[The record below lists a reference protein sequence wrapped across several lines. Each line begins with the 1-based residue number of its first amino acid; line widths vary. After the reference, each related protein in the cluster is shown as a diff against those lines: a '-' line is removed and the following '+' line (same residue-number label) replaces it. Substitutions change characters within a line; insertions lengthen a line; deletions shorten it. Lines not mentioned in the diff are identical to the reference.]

1 MKNIFKKTFS
11 AFTGAMVFL
20 SAVSMSASA
29 ADKEIADILTNGSE
43 TSLISYASATPDM
56 AMPDGYQNPYAGLS
70 QLDRETKKAELKNAI
85 PALSRSLPRSR
96 LKNAQLAEHLST
108 GAFVGD
114 SLIPSIDGV
123 EGQPGKFTF
132 VTYGWGHGV
141 GMSQN
146 GANFY
151 ANYAGWSYRDILA
164 HYYPGTYIENT
175 GLIDFTEYADQPK
188 PPEPTEPPT
197 EAPTEPPT
205 EPMTEPP
212 TEYVD
217 EETSTSETTTEI
229 VTDEW
234 GNTITILTET
244 TTAVTEPVE
253 TAPPEPT
260 EPPAQQEPEP
270 EPPQQEVE
278 IPWHEVLTIAH
289 EPCGSPLKVI
299 ASIVYNEVGS
309 SFNVECIKAQAVAV
323 YTYMK
328 WNGNDSHDL
337 RGKPNP
343 PQNVIDACREVL
355 GEALYYDGSY
365 ALTMFSASCAGCS
378 ANCYEV
384 FVADYPYLRSVPSEY
399 DEQFDPH
406 WGTVTYIDAEE
417 VKRMIEAKY
426 SIKLS
431 DDPSKWIQPTYSTQT
446 GYVTYVD
453 IDGKTTDKGYPF
465 SYALGLKSGKFKVA
479 YTPNP

>member
-1 MKNIFKKTFS
+1 MKNKLIRVIS
-11 AFTGAMVFL
+11 AFTGVL
-20 SAVSMSASA
+20 VLSSAVTVSASA
-29 ADKEIADILTNGSE
+29 ADKSKADIMAYGSG
-43 TSLISYASATPDM
+43 TSLVSYEPASPEK

-205 EPMTEPP
+205 EPP
-212 TEYVD
+212 TEAPT
-217 EETSTSETTTEI
+217 EETTSSETTTSI
-229 VTDEW
+229 VTDDW

-244 TTAVTEPVE
+244 TTEPPTTE
-253 TAPPEPT
+253 APT
-260 EPPAQQEPEP
+260 EPPTEPPTQEPEP
-270 EPPQQEVE
+270 EPQPQEVE

-289 EPCGSPLKVI
+289 EPVGSPLKVI

-343 PQNVIDACREVL
+343 PQNVIDACRSVL
-355 GEALYYDGSY
+355 GEALYYDGNY

-384 FVADYPYLRSVPSEY
+384 FVADYPYLRSVPSE
-399 DEQFDPH
+399 
-406 WGTVTYIDAEE
+406 
-417 VKRMIEAKY
+417 
-426 SIKLS
+426 
-431 DDPSKWIQPTYSTQT
+431 
-446 GYVTYVD
+446 
-453 IDGKTTDKGYPF
+453 
-465 SYALGLKSGKFKVA
+465 
-479 YTPNP
+479 

>member
-1 MKNIFKKTFS
+1 MKNKLIRVIS
-11 AFTGAMVFL
+11 AFTGVL
-20 SAVSMSASA
+20 VLSSAVTVSASA
-29 ADKEIADILTNGSE
+29 ADKSKADIMAYGSG
-43 TSLISYASATPDM
+43 TSLVSYEPASPEK

-205 EPMTEPP
+205 EPP
-212 TEYVD
+212 TEAPT
-217 EETSTSETTTEI
+217 EETTSSETTTSI
-229 VTDEW
+229 VTDDW

-244 TTAVTEPVE
+244 TTEPPTTE
-253 TAPPEPT
+253 APT
-260 EPPAQQEPEP
+260 EPPTEPPTQEPEP
-270 EPPQQEVE
+270 EPQPQEVE

-289 EPCGSPLKVI
+289 EPVGSPLKVI

-343 PQNVIDACREVL
+343 PQNVIDACRSVL
-355 GEALYYDGSY
+355 GEALYYDGNY

-417 VKRMIEAKY
+417 VKKMIEGKY
-426 SIKLS
+426 GIKLS
-431 DDPSKWIQPTYSTQT
+431 NDPSKWIQPTYSTQT

-479 YTPNP
+479 YTP

>member
-1 MKNIFKKTFS
+1 VNYAVKK
-11 AFTGAMVFL
+11 
-20 SAVSMSASA
+20 AVSALTGMAVLASSVGISASGD
-29 ADKEIADILTNGSE
+29 DKSKADIMSYGSG
-43 TSLISYASATPDM
+43 TSLVSYEPATPEK
-56 AMPDGYQNPYAGLS
+56 AMPDGYRNPFAGLS
-70 QLDRETKKAELKNAI
+70 QLDRETKKAELKNAL
-85 PALSRSLPRSR
+85 PALSRSLARSR
-96 LKNAQLAEHLST
+96 LKNAELAEHLST

-175 GLIDFTEYADQPK
+175 QLIDYTEYADQPK

-205 EPMTEPP
+205 EPPAE
-212 TEYVD
+212 VQ
-217 EETSTSETTTEI
+217 EEVGTTVSSETTTEI

-234 GNTITILTET
+234 GNTITILMET
-244 TTAVTEPVE
+244 TTTTAEEPVV

-260 EPPAQQEPEP
+260 EPPPPQET
-270 EPPQQEVE
+270 EPPKPQEAEV
-278 IPWHEVLTIAH
+278 PWHEVLTIAH

-328 WNGNDSHDL
+328 WNGNDSNDL

-378 ANCYEV
+378 ANCCEV
-384 FVADYPYLRSVPSEY
+384 FYADYPYLRSVPSEY

-406 WGTVTYIDAEE
+406 WGTVTYIDAAE
-417 VKRMIEAKY
+417 VKSMIEAKY
-426 SIKLS
+426 GIKLS
-431 DDPSKWIQPTYSTQT
+431 SDPNNWIQPVYSNQT
-446 GYVTYVD
+446 GYVTEVN
-453 IDGKTTDKGYPF
+453 IDGQTVDKGYPF

-479 YTPNP
+479 YTPKP